1 MDDHIIKTLTMRGSA
16 FVKPCEQEVR
26 NWYEKLLRV
35 SRIFEE
41 WMKVQTNWLYL
52 LPILSS
58 EDILIEM
65 PEEERLFTCVNQVY
79 CKYINVSPAIFDI
92 FRSSIKFL

>member
-1 MDDHIIKTLTMRGSA
+1 MRGSA
-16 FVKPCEQEVR
+16 FVKPCESEVR
-26 NWYEKLLRV
+26 SWYEQLLRV

-58 EDILIEM
+58 ADILIEL
-65 PEEERLFTCVNQVY
+65 PNEERLFTQVNQIY
-79 CKYINVSPAIFDI
+79 CKYINVCRLQTDRFPYIH
-92 FRSSIKFL
+92 KEV